1 MGINPFPSH
10 EGTLGE
16 SVDASPLTV
25 GIDLKGHS
33 LFSEGSFRV
42 MPGVPR
48 DDEGDNIAISRS

>member
-1 MGINPFPSH
+1 
-10 EGTLGE
+10 LGE
-16 SVDASPLTV
+16 SVNAGLLTV
-25 GIDLKGHS
+25 GLDLTGHS